1 MKSQL
6 GKLVGPIF
14 IETALVLMLGVVD
27 TMMLSQHSDESVA
40 AVGVVNQLVN
50 LAVLVFQVI
59 SFGTTVLCSQYLG
72 AKLKDRMVQ
81 TTGVAILLNAI
92 CGVLMSAFLYFGSSF
107 MLHLMGL
114 RPELYDEALSYMH
127 IVGAF
132 AFFQAISLAISA
144 SLRAAD
150 KVIYPMMVTVVVN
163 ILNIVGNYVLIF
175 GKFGAPALGVEGA
188 AISTSIARGVSMLIL
203 FIILFRKHIPSFPMQ
218 LFRPFPWIELKNLL
232 KIGLPSAGE
241 EISYCAS
248 QVVITY
254 FINILGND
262 ALATRTYCWNMLFF
276 VLVFSISIAQGGS
289 ILIGHL
295 VGQRRVQAAYLMGRF
310 THNISIT
317 ISFLLALLMALIGGE
332 ILNLLTDNP
341 EIIRVG
347 KLVFWINV
355 CLEMGRATN
364 IWATQ
369 SLRATGDVNF
379 PFYVGIIVQ
388 WIVSVGGSYLLGIH
402 WGYGLLGMW
411 ACFALDED
419 IRGTIFVFRW
429 RSRKWATKSFVNSH
443 PSYQI
448 EE

>member
-1 MKSQL
+1 MIHPFKSQGMKAQL

-27 TMMLSQHSDESVA
+27 TIMLSQHSDEAVA
-40 AVGVVNQLVN
+40 AVGVVNQLIH

-72 AKLKDRMVQ
+72 AKLKERMVQ
-81 TTGVAILLNAI
+81 TTGVAILLNTI
-92 CGVLMSAFLYFGSSF
+92 TGLLMSAALYFGSSTL
-107 MLHLMGL
+107 LHLMGL
-114 RPELYDEALSYMH
+114 RPELYTEALNYMH

-132 AFFQAISLAISA
+132 MFFQAISLAISA

-150 KVIYPMMVTVVVN
+150 KVMYPMMVTVVVN
-163 ILNIVGNYVLIF
+163 ILNIIGNYVLIF

-203 FIILFRKHIPSFPMQ
+203 FIILFKKHIPSFPMK

-241 EISYCAS
+241 EISYS
-248 QVVITY
+248 STQVVITY
-254 FINILGND
+254 FINMLGNE

-276 VLVFSISIAQGGS
+276 VLVFSISIAQAGS

-310 THNISIT
+310 THNISIS
-317 ISFLLALLMALIGGE
+317 ISFFLALFMAIIGGE
-332 ILNLLTDNP
+332 VLNMLTDNP
-341 EIIRVG
+341 EIIELG
-347 KLVFWINV
+347 KGVFWINV
-355 CLEMGRATN
+355 FLEVGRATN

-379 PFYVGIIVQ
+379 PFYVGIVVQ
-388 WIVSVGGSYLLGIH
+388 WIVSVGGSYLLGVH
-402 WGYGLLGMW
+402 WGFGLLGMW
-411 ACFALDED
+411 ASFALDED
-419 IRGTIFVFRW
+419 IRGAIFVFRW
-429 RSRKWATKSFVNSH
+429 KSKKWATKGFVK
-443 PSYQI
+443 
-448 EE
+448 

>member
-1 MKSQL
+1 MWQRNGMKGQL

-14 IETALVLMLGVVD
+14 IETALVMMLGVVD
-27 TMMLSQHSDESVA
+27 TMMLSQYSDHSVA
-40 AVGVVNQLVN
+40 AVGVVNQLIN
-50 LAVLVFQVI
+50 LVVLVFQVI
-59 SFGTTVLCSQYLG
+59 SFGTSVLCSQYLG
-72 AKLKDRMVQ
+72 AKLRERMVQ
-81 TTGVAILLNAI
+81 ATGVALLLNAV
-92 CGVLMSAFLYFGSSF
+92 CGVLMSSFLYLGSSW

-114 RPELYDEALSYMH
+114 RPELFGEAQSYMH

-150 KVIYPMMVTVVVN
+150 KVIYPMLVTVVVN
-163 ILNIVGNYVLIF
+163 LLNIIGNYVLIF
-175 GKFGAPALGVEGA
+175 GKFGAPAMGVEGA
-188 AISTSIARGVSMLIL
+188 AISTCIARGVSMLIL
-203 FIILFRKHIPSFPMQ
+203 FIILFRKHIPAFPLR
-218 LFRPFPWIELKNLL
+218 LFRPFPWGELKNLL

-241 EISYCAS
+241 EISYSAS

-276 VLVFSISIAQGGS
+276 VLVFSVSIAQGGS

-295 VGQRRVQAAYLMGRF
+295 VGDKRLQAAYLMGRY
-310 THNISIT
+310 TRNLAVT
-317 ISFLLALLMALIGGE
+317 ISFILAVVIALLGGH
-332 ILNLLTDNP
+332 LLDWLTDNP
-341 EIIRVG
+341 EIIRLG
-347 KLVFWINV
+347 KIVFWINV

-369 SLRATGDVNF
+369 TLRATGDVNF

-402 WGYGLLGMW
+402 WGFGLLGMW
-411 ACFALDED
+411 ASFALDED
-419 IRGTIFVFRW
+419 IRGLIFIYRW
-429 RSRKWATKSFVNSH
+429 RSKKWATKSFVK
-443 PSYQI
+443 
-448 EE
+448 